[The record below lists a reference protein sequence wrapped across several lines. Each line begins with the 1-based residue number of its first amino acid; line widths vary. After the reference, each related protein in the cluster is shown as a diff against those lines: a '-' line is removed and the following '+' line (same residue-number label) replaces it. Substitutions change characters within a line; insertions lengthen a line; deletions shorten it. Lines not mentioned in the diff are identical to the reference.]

1 MFAINM
7 DKIKIRLGEACN
19 NDSVFDIEE
28 MTEYDDRIIMVIGKT
43 EAKIGETVT
52 FSRVLCGEGGK
63 EVVRLSDEVKVL
75 NVENCERGL
84 RVETEKIPIRYLTL
98 KDMGDVPYETYEDG
112 GDTYIN
118 VLFNERHTAFPMD
131 LFRIQDNYGQTLIF
145 RDFKGNSIAECL
157 VEGIS
162 NTPGTLFYEDESQ
175 VEPAG
180 TLTLFDRNTDCLKL
194 QSVENTV
201 IDPLTQID
209 MSDSCGIRTYEYVF
223 LPSKANMYGVVLKFD
238 RTNAEISE
246 ILENTAYCELKFNPY
261 YYYIETTVDN
271 NVIKECH
278 LYKDSKWIELYGTI
292 DFENRYVNYANGKN
306 KTNVAIYRR
315 YWKAGLPL
323 SSENISNDC
332 GLGNSSIIE
341 RYENSIVDSL
351 PIIDMER
358 VRLYPNCLKMS
369 FIFHFRPRIEN
380 PSSATSENSEL
391 TKDYPY
397 TDRWSVDENRPEE
410 WNTIDFSEHMSA
422 GTQTMFFS
430 SDLLGFLNFSD
441 NDIYYRKKKITQT
454 FVRLLFYDS
463 PDPISQKL
471 LYYSTVFLDATG
483 LYSKYI
489 KQVNSKPR
497 NPNFIGVQEHIETS
511 KIAFWNTGDKLDTQI
526 DITHEFDRT
535 RSSEGFYLYLFNQ
548 DLQGARDGNGYLLGA
563 DGEKKKI
570 YLKVEFNHAGNGK
583 TVAMMT
589 MPFNHETSKYE
600 AISMDNIYENLYI
613 PVYLHKIG
621 DVWQYEIQNTYRE
634 DNTLK
639 IVLFEPL
646 LNVEDYSSNNNVI
659 YVEEPSPSSLL
670 GLTGILGIPASK
682 NIKKL
687 IEELSSNKYILD
699 DD

>member
-28 MTEYDDRIIMVIGKT
+28 MTEYDDRIVMVIGKT

-84 RVETEKIPIRYLTL
+84 HVETEKIPTRYLTL
-98 KDMGDVPYETYEDG
+98 KDMGDVPYETYKDS
-112 GDTYIN
+112 GDTYTN

-131 LFRIQDNYGQTLIF
+131 LFRIQDNYGQALIF
-145 RDFKGNSIAECL
+145 RDFKGNYLDECL

-175 VEPAG
+175 VKNAG
-180 TLTLFDRNTDCLKL
+180 TLTLFDRNTDCLMF

-209 MSDSCGIRTYEYVF
+209 MSETCGIRTYEYVF
-223 LPSKANMYGVVLKFD
+223 LPSKANMYGVVLK
-238 RTNAEISE
+238 NVEIP
-246 ILENTAYCELKFNPY
+246 ENTAYCELKFNPY
-261 YYYIETTVDN
+261 YYYIETTVDD

-278 LYKDSKWIELYGTI
+278 LYKDSKWIELYGAI

-351 PIIDMER
+351 PIIDMEKI
-358 VRLYPNCLKMS
+358 RLYPYCVSECLKLS
-369 FIFHFRPRIEN
+369 FIFHFRPRITN
-380 PSSATSENSEL
+380 DGNNSEI
-391 TKDYPY
+391 TSGYPY
-397 TDRWSVDENRPEE
+397 TDRWSVDNSNLDSV
-410 WNTIDFSEHMSA
+410 WNNLSFSE
-422 GTQTMFFS
+422 TMRDDNASYFK
-430 SDLLGFLNFSD
+430 SDLLGYLNFSD
-441 NDIYYRKKKITQT
+441 NDVYYRKKKVTQT
-454 FVRLLFYDS
+454 FIRLLFYDS
-463 PDPISQKL
+463 PDPINQKL

-489 KQVNSKPR
+489 KQLNSNPK
-497 NPNFIGVQEHIETS
+497 NPNFVGIQEYRDSSNIV
-511 KIAFWNTGDKLDTQI
+511 FWDSGDRIDTQI
-526 DITHEFDRT
+526 DITNEYDNT
-535 RSSEGFYLYLFNQ
+535 RSSEGFYLYLFKQ
-548 DLQGARDGNGYLLGA
+548 DLQGTINNSGYLL
-563 DGEKKKI
+563 DENGEKKTI

-583 TVAMMT
+583 TISMVT
-589 MPFNHETSKYE
+589 MPYNNNTDKCEKIT
-600 AISMDNIYENLYI
+600 MDNIYENLYI
-613 PVYLHKIG
+613 PVWIRKMG
-621 DVWQYEIQNTYRE
+621 DTWYYVINNTYPSN
-634 DNTLK
+634 NTIR
-639 IVLFEPL
+639 IVLFEPTL
-646 LNVEDYSSNNNVI
+646 DTKDYSS
-659 YVEEPSPSSLL
+659 
-670 GLTGILGIPASK
+670 K
-682 NIKKL
+682 NA
-687 IEELSSNKYILD
+687 
-699 DD
+699 